1 MKYTAV
7 IAVLFSAVRAEDGYT
22 CVNTGD
28 AFTAT
33 DEGMGTDGTS
43 ESCKTNCLATIASST
58 DNDYCC
64 ASQVTDAVGEF
75 AASSVSCTLYTIA
88 TADLDIRAEE
98 TAVDGD
104 T

>member
-33 DEGMGTDGTS
+33 DESVGTDGTS
-43 ESCKTNCLATIASST
+43 ESCKTNCLATIAGSI

-64 ASQVTDAVGEF
+64 ASQVTDAVGGT
-75 AASSVSCTLYTIA
+75 AAAAVSCTLYTLA
-88 TADLDIRAEE
+88 TTDTDIRAEE
-98 TAVDGD
+98 TPVAGD